1 MAISYGKKEKSY
13 KINIFVVYMK
23 YKYIFKILYRYIDGK

>member
-1 MAISYGKKEKSY
+1 MAISYGKKEKKLQNKYICSLY
-13 KINIFVVYMK
+13 E